1 MDIPKKK
8 IIKDLEKNTN
18 YMESSKSDSELYDLL
33 DSLLEKENTD
43 CFSLGFSK
51 NIIRKIEAK
60 KQRGFNLKIYIL
72 ISILAVVSIPLFVS
86 FLNTEFISILFSVLL
101 KYKFIFIFLVIMVI
115 LIQFGEKLLNPGK
128 DIH

>member
-1 MDIPKKK
+1 M
-8 IIKDLEKNTN
+8 EKNTN